1 MLQDLSDIIKFSIL
15 YSRVS
20 VDLIVNFHD
29 HLKCYIYISNQE
41 VHLSCRAHSS
51 TRTSYYL
58 TMSPGMEGPFPTFT

>member
-29 HLKCYIYISNQE
+29 HLKCYIYI
-41 VHLSCRAHSS
+41 
-51 TRTSYYL
+51 
-58 TMSPGMEGPFPTFT
+58 